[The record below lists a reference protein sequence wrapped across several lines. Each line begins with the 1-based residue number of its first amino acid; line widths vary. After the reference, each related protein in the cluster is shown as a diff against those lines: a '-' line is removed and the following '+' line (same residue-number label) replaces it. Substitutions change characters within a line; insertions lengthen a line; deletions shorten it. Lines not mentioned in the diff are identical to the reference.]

1 MDPKMDAA
9 MASAGNLSLE
19 EAVAVGAAPLD
30 LTVLQLLDIM
40 DHLLACEVSSL
51 RKP

>member
-9 MASAGNLSLE
+9 MASSGNLSLE
-19 EAVAVGAAPLD
+19 EAVASGAAPLD

-51 RKP
+51 IKP